1 MEYLVVGAGAIGGT
15 VGAGLARDGHDVVLC
30 DTDAEHVAAINRH
43 GLRIE
48 GPVEQYTVRVP
59 AITPDE
65 LPERLGAVLLAVKA
79 HHTEDAVRPVAARLA
94 PDGFVVSLQNG
105 INEPV
110 IAAAVGEG
118 RTVGAFVNFG
128 ADLIEPGVILRGNRA
143 AFMIGELDGR
153 PSDRVARLVAD
164 IADASQTGNLA
175 GYLWSKEAYGAM
187 LFATAVS
194 DLSIADA
201 LAEPRYRPL
210 HLALAREVLSQATA
224 DPEPFDGFDP
234 ADLDGSI
241 DRLVEFNRRSAKTH
255 SGIYRDLAVRHRKT
269 EVDALLAAVDGPLL
283 RLVAAIIHAIEDG
296 RRVCERANLELLAA
310 HERLLRLGEPL
321 NAVIAVIDVPERA
334 ADGPLH
340 GMSVAIKDNVDLAG
354 IVTTNAST
362 VSVPPPAEAD
372 ATVAARLRAAGADLF
387 CKTNL
392 LEYAAG
398 SVSPA
403 YGMTFNPHDRGRTAG
418 GSSSGSAALVGAR
431 VCDCAV
437 GTDTGGSVR
446 IPAAYCGIVGFVPS
460 PGVLPHDGVFPLA
473 PTCDRVGTLTRT
485 VAQTAVLAGV
495 MAGRKFTLDAGVR
508 PRIGVLAAQI
518 DDPDVTQPVRAAV
531 TGAIDRMRDAGWTL
545 EQIDAAPLR
554 TADELLGPIILYE
567 AWQLHRGRYESNAAG
582 YGAGT
587 RQLIEMGSQVTEAE
601 YRDALRER
609 DRVVAAVAA
618 LFAGVDVVAGPTAA
632 YQAPPEDPP
641 VGTPEGDV
649 ESRFTGPWNVIA
661 MPVISL
667 PCAMPDG
674 ELPAGLQLGA
684 PAGAD
689 ELLLSVAAAAEAAMA
704 S

>member
-15 VGAGLARDGHDVVLC
+15 VGAGLARDGHEVVLC
-30 DTDAEHVAAINRH
+30 DADAEHVAAINRD

-48 GPVEQYTVRVP
+48 GPVEEYTVRVP

-65 LPERLGAVLLAVKA
+65 LPEQLGAVLLAVKA
-79 HHTEDAVRPVAARLA
+79 HHTQEAVRPVAERLA

-118 RTVGAFVNFG
+118 RTVGGFVNFG

-143 AFMIGELDGR
+143 AFMIGELDGTS
-153 PSDRVARLVAD
+153 SDRVARLVSD
-164 IADASQTGNLA
+164 IADAHETSNLA
-175 GYLWSKEAYGAM
+175 GYLWSKEAYGAI

-224 DPEPFDGFDP
+224 VPEPFDGFDP
-234 ADLDGSI
+234 ADLEGSI

-283 RLVAAIIHAIEDG
+283 RLVAAMIHAIEDG

-321 NAVIAVIDVPERA
+321 NAVIRVIDVPERA
-334 ADGPLH
+334 AEGKLH
-340 GMSVAIKDNVDLAG
+340 GTPVAIKDNVDLAG
-354 IVTTNAST
+354 TVTTNAST
-362 VSVPPPAEAD
+362 VAVPPPAAAD
-372 ATVAARLRAAGADLF
+372 AVVAARLRAACADLF

-403 YGMTFNPHDRGRTAG
+403 YGMTFNPHDPGRTAG
-418 GSSSGSAALVGAR
+418 GSSSGSAALVGAG
-431 VCDCAV
+431 VCDHAV

-446 IPAAYCGIVGFVPS
+446 IPAAYCGVVGFVPS

-485 VAQTAVLAGV
+485 VAQTAELAGVLAGQSF
-495 MAGRKFTLDAGVR
+495 AIDAATR
-508 PRIGVLAAQI
+508 PRVGILAAQI
-518 DDPDVTQPVRAAV
+518 DDPDVTAPVRAAV
-531 TGAIDRMRDAGWTL
+531 SAAIGLMRDAGYPL
-545 EQIDAAPLR
+545 EEVDGSALR
-554 TADELLGPIILYE
+554 TADELLGPIILHE
-567 AWQLHRGRYESNAAG
+567 IWQLHRSRYEADAAG
-582 YGAGT
+582 YGPGT
-587 RQLIEMGSQVTEAE
+587 RQLIEMGSHVTEAE
-601 YRDALRER
+601 YDDALRER
-609 DRVVAAVAA
+609 DRVIAVVAE
-618 LFAGVDVVAGPTAA
+618 LFTHVDVLAGPTAA
-632 YQAPPEDPP
+632 YQAPAEDPP

-649 ESRFTGPWNVIA
+649 ESRFTGPWNVIG
-661 MPVISL
+661 MPVISV
-667 PCAMPDG
+667 PCSMPAG

-684 PAGAD
+684 APGAD
-689 ELLLSVAAAAEAAMA
+689 NLLLSVASAVEEMMA
-704 S
+704 Q